1 MIKQIHTAIQINATP
16 EKVWKVLTSFDKYH
30 EWNSFI
36 KTINGTI
43 KEKNKIIVKLQG
55 ITFKP
60 IVLTL
65 KENKEF
71 KWQGSL
77 LFKGLFDGT
86 HKFHLTDNRDGT
98 TYFEHSETFSGVLVS
113 LFSKMLENTKL
124 GFETMNKELKYY
136 VENY

>member
-1 MIKQIHTAIQINATP
+1 MTKQIHTTIKINATP
-16 EKVWKVLTSFDKYH
+16 EKVWEVLTGFDKYH

-36 KTINGTI
+36 KTINGTV

-55 ITFKP
+55 MTFKP
-60 IVLTL
+60 IVLTF

-77 LFKGLFDGT
+77 LFKGLFDGA
-86 HKFHLTDNRDGT
+86 HKFYLTDNGDGT
-98 TYFEHSETFSGVLVS
+98 TYFEHSEAFSGVLVP

-124 GFETMNKELKYY
+124 GFETMNKELKCY
-136 VENY
+136 VENH